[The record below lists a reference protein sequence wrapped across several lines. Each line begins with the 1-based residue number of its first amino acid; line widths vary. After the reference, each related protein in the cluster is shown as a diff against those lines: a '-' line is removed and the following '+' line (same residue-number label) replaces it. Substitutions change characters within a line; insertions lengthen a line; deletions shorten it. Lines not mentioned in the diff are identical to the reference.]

1 MSALLSPA
9 HAAWLEAESLRLLDF
24 GRASVIPDGG
34 FGWLDARGTI
44 YVGSQDDHLYAVSP
58 QGRVL
63 WSHEMPGDV
72 DSSVA
77 ISDGGVI
84 VVGCDDGHLR
94 ALK

>member
-1 MSALLSPA
+1 MKWVLPTGGRIAASP
-9 HAAWLEAESLRLLDF
+9 
-24 GRASVIPDGG
+24 V
-34 FGWLDARGTI
+34 LDAAGTI

-58 QGRVL
+58 KGRVL
-63 WSHEMPGDV
+63 WSLELPGDI

-77 ISDGGVI
+77 ISDGGVL